1 MNTTIEKTET
11 NFHML
16 AKPSGPI
23 CNLDC
28 HYCFYTEKESLFEPK
43 TPFRMSEEMLEN
55 FIKNYIGSQVAEE
68 IPFVWQG
75 GEPTLL
81 GLNFYKKAVE
91 FQKKYAN
98 GKKISNSLQTN
109 GTLLTEEWLPFL
121 AENNFLVGLSLDGP
135 EEIHDKYRVD
145 RGGQPT
151 FHRVL
156 NTLHNLQTY
165 KIQYNVL
172 TCVTNESSNSPLE
185 IYHFLKN
192 EGVEYIQFIPI
203 VERMADDQATALGLR
218 HATPASIKEDGI
230 HLASWT
236 VNSEKYGDFL
246 IAIFDEW
253 VKQDVGTV
261 NVMNFESSLVA
272 WMGLPATVCIFAET
286 CGKAAIIEHNGDVYS
301 CDHFMYPDYKLGNIQ
316 SQTFKEMM
324 DSIQQSEF
332 GQAKKTTLPKYC
344 QSCEVKFACNGECP
358 KHRFLTTP
366 DGEPGLNYLCA
377 GYKKYFHHVT
387 PYMEFMGRELL
398 NQRSPARVMEY
409 ARWADDKL
417 TRAQRAEAGSG

>member
-1 MNTTIEKTET
+1 MDTSIEKTET
-11 NFHML
+11 SFHML

-28 HYCFYTEKESLFEPK
+28 HYCFYTEKVSLFEPK
-43 TPFRMSEEMLEN
+43 TPFRMSEETLEN

-98 GKKISNSLQTN
+98 GKRISNSLQTN
-109 GTLLTEEWLPFL
+109 GTLLMEEWFPFL

-145 RGGQPT
+145 RGGEPT

-156 NTLHNLQTY
+156 KTLHNLQKY
-165 KIQYNVL
+165 KIQYNIL
-172 TCVTNESSNSPLE
+172 TCVTNESSNSALE
-185 IYHFLKN
+185 IYHFFKN

-203 VERMADDQATALGLR
+203 VERMADEQATALGLR
-218 HATPASIKEDGI
+218 HATPASMKEEGV
-230 HLASWT
+230 HLAPWT
-236 VNSEKYGDFL
+236 VNPEKYGDFL
-246 IAIFDEW
+246 ITIFEEW
-253 VKQDVGTV
+253 VRNDVGTV

-316 SQTFKEMM
+316 SETFKEMM

-377 GYKKYFHHVT
+377 GYKKYFTHIHR
-387 PYMEFMGRELL
+387 YMKVMVQLL
-398 NQRSPARVMEY
+398 ENDLPASKIKDVI
-409 ARWADDKL
+409 KHPIIL
-417 TRAQRAEAGSG
+417 KK